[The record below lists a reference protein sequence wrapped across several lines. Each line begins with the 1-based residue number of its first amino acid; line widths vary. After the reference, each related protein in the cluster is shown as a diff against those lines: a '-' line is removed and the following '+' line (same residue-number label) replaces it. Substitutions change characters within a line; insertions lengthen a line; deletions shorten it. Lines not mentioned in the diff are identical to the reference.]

1 LFALDN
7 FEPNPSISSVTRFIN
22 GINNW
27 FYADF
32 SLSYDP
38 CSYYFDSSLRI
49 EAELLSNA
57 DIFLSGKLSGEI
69 ASINNNNSGNGVSHD
84 GFASRLTTSAKTAQ
98 KAYKN
103 VQGWVSDQVKQSL
116 VNAPGASQSLQIN
129 FSDVYSTSVNV
140 IQNHIVN
147 DLATPEAISYIQNTH
162 AENTQ
167 NIGFLQNLL
176 NSSTFLKSGLKA
188 VPFVGAALQFVN
200 AFVSGGRK
208 GSSTQTVQVM
218 PMAINADLELGGT
231 LSISKLYKGISF
243 VTPGSLNSACSPD
256 GFYPYYNEVLGVL
269 NLLRT
274 PEIRFRHQ
282 YFLTEDIDEFGPY
295 FRERSYWQVQLTNLQ
310 YVLNPAARLRSDNI
324 EILGSLQFK
333 YTANGEVAYATSFV
347 PIQTLLNAQVEF
359 GTDVEQGPFSSFN
372 EILGCFHDFPPIV
385 ELKLIFNLTRL
396 DTDYATQNVLWVGTF
411 PTNVINTPF
420 FQFSNT
426 KICDV
431 PKRVTIANNT
441 FVPSNTTI
449 RAWEKINIGNNVQFG
464 SGQPITIIAPEIHA
478 PASLPSNVV
487 LQFDYPG
494 NGSLYHAPITNQ
506 TSIMNFCNSAS
517 YNPTLRALLRTESE
531 NHESPKVRTESIE
544 YFNIFPNPVTDQS
557 TVSFKLI
564 EPGLV
569 SFILYD
575 MAGRIF
581 QQIAEQN
588 YEAGHHE
595 VAMPLGSL
603 PNGMYLLKL
612 QGGNGSKTL
621 RLTVNK

>member
-1 LFALDN
+1 MKNIYFFPRFIFFWDYSTGLSQNNPACQDCGLKGITTNPDGPINTERPPFTNNFFDWREPVYQANSIYVALSTIQSPFSTFQNPLVSHFYFFNELHRPEDGWELLKHDLGFTINGNPNTTDYVFLVLYNKFTGTLRVFLAGDDPQSFSGARIIIKFDNAISTVASSVISNASTLFALDN

-38 CSYYFDSSLRI
+38 CSCYFDSSLRI

-372 EILGCFHDFPPIV
+372 EILGCFHDFPP
-385 ELKLIFNLTRL
+385 
-396 DTDYATQNVLWVGTF
+396 
-411 PTNVINTPF
+411 
-420 FQFSNT
+420 S
-426 KICDV
+426 
-431 PKRVTIANNT
+431 
-441 FVPSNTTI
+441 
-449 RAWEKINIGNNVQFG
+449 
-464 SGQPITIIAPEIHA
+464 
-478 PASLPSNVV
+478 
-487 LQFDYPG
+487 
-494 NGSLYHAPITNQ
+494 
-506 TSIMNFCNSAS
+506 
-517 YNPTLRALLRTESE
+517 
-531 NHESPKVRTESIE
+531 
-544 YFNIFPNPVTDQS
+544 
-557 TVSFKLI
+557 
-564 EPGLV
+564 
-569 SFILYD
+569 
-575 MAGRIF
+575 
-581 QQIAEQN
+581 
-588 YEAGHHE
+588 
-595 VAMPLGSL
+595 
-603 PNGMYLLKL
+603 
-612 QGGNGSKTL
+612 
-621 RLTVNK
+621 